1 MNRSAKKVSLDDTI
15 YEIAEKYADFPEVMA
30 EIGFQDIMK
39 PMMLQTAG
47 RYMTLRKGAKLKKI
61 DMNRIRTVLTD
72 NGYELTE
79 DTQS

>member
-15 YEIAEKYADFPEVMA
+15 YEIAEKYADFPEVMS